1 MFVVAGISA
10 ILGDMINEV
19 TPKMK
24 ILLQSILITV
34 VILIQE
40 YLVGITFNYSYEI

>member
-10 ILGDMINEV
+10 ILGDMINEI

-24 ILLQSILITV
+24 VVYQSILITII
-34 VILIQE
+34 ILTQE
-40 YLVGITFNYSYEI
+40 YLVGITFNQSYEI